1 MGIPVLQASHV
12 RERVNAATLI
22 TEPGPHMVVTD
33 LLPPDLYALLM
44 ETMPPPDRFDIADEV
59 KANFDPESTT
69 IAPERSRQTWK
80 WFQQDLIGEVLTP
93 VLLERFHPS
102 LTAAYRALFGPGLAE
117 EALRLRQHT
126 FRGRLMLRRPGYRL
140 KPHRDSKIVAM
151 TGLIYFARAGDSA
164 EYGTDLYRVQ
174 NDQQAASMKTF
185 YPESHGARVDL
196 ARSIPFM
203 GNTALV
209 FLNVPG
215 MAHGAAFPRDATQT
229 ERYAYQFYIGPP
241 EPDLARLVLQMPIAE
256 RAAWAGVNLPADAAY

>member
-12 RERVNAATLI
+12 RERVDAAVLVA
-22 TEPGPHMVVTD
+22 EPGPHMVITD

-44 ETMPPPDRFDIADEV
+44 ETMPPPDRFDIADKF
-59 KANFDPESTT
+59 KANFDPNSTT

-80 WFQQDLIGEVLTP
+80 WFQQDLIDEVLSP
-93 VLLERFHPS
+93 ILLERFLPS
-102 LTAAYRALFGPGLAE
+102 LTAAYRALFGPGLVE
-117 EALRLRQHT
+117 KALRLRQHT

-140 KPHRDSKIVAM
+140 KPHRDSKIVAI

-174 NDQQAASMKTF
+174 NDQQASSMKTF
-185 YPESHGARVDL
+185 YPESYGARVDL
-196 ARSIPFM
+196 ARSIPFI

-215 MAHGAAFPRDATQT
+215 MAHGAAFPREATQM

-241 EPDLARLVLQMPIAE
+241 EPDLARLVLQMPIDE
-256 RAAWAGVNLPADAAY
+256 RAAWTGVNLPADASY

>member
-1 MGIPVLQASHV
+1 M
-12 RERVNAATLI
+12 RERVDAATLV

-44 ETMPPPDRFDIADEV
+44 ETMPPPDGFDIADKF
-59 KANFDPESTT
+59 KANFDPDATT
-69 IAPERSRQTWK
+69 IAPERSRQTWQ
-80 WFQQDLIGEVLTP
+80 WFQREMIDEVLTP
-93 VLLERFHPS
+93 VLLTRFLPS

-151 TGLIYFARAGDSA
+151 TGLIYFARQGDSA

-174 NDQQAASMKTF
+174 NDQQAGSMKTF

-196 ARSIPFM
+196 VRSIPFI

-215 MAHGAAFPRDATQT
+215 MAHGAVFPREATQT

-241 EPDLARLVLQMPIAE
+241 EPDLARLVLQMPIE
-256 RAAWAGVNLPADAAY
+256 VRAAWTGVNLPADAAY